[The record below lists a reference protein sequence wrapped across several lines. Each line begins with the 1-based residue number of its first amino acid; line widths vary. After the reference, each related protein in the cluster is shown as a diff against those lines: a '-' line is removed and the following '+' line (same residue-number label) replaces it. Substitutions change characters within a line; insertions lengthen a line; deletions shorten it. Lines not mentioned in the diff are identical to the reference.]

1 MNANSRFLVWGP
13 FAVAVL
19 LSWTVAEVAWSIRPY
34 FLLLDLLGILNVIL
48 AVRVLM
54 HTGLKLWP
62 TLGVMVGLLIGLRS
76 FIESAVTRFLWSLR
90 GFAP

>member
-19 LSWTVAEVAWSIRPY
+19 LSWTVAEVAWSI

-48 AVRVLM
+48 AMRVLM

-62 TLGVMVGLLIGLRS
+62 TLGVIVGLLIGLRS

>member
-1 MNANSRFLVWGP
+1 MNANSRFLAWGP

-19 LSWTVAEVAWSIRPY
+19 LSWTVAEVAWSIRSY

-62 TLGVMVGLLIGLRS
+62 TLGVIVGLLIGLRS

>member
-1 MNANSRFLVWGP
+1 MQTHDSSCGDHLPWLCSCPGRLQK
-13 FAVAVL
+13 L
-19 LSWTVAEVAWSIRPY
+19 LGPY

-48 AVRVLM
+48 AMRVLM

-62 TLGVMVGLLIGLRS
+62 TLGVIVGLLIGLRS

>member
-1 MNANSRFLVWGP
+1 
-13 FAVAVL
+13 
-19 LSWTVAEVAWSIRPY
+19 
-34 FLLLDLLGILNVIL
+34 
-48 AVRVLM
+48 M

-62 TLGVMVGLLIGLRS
+62 TLGVIVGLLIGLRS